1 MKKLLLLGALLAGG
15 TVCLEGVS
23 VGHGGTY
30 RGPGDTVPPGGGGG
44 GAGGGPAVPGPG
56 GPAAPGPGGPS
67 TPGATTPGAP
77 AGAPGGGATGPTT
90 GGDAGGADLT
100 LWDFW
105 WGFNKDPYL
114 NLRALIH
121 TGETTTGS
129 DDFFLGRGEQEQAKN
144 TLRPSEGQIRDIV
157 VPALKRALEKERG
170 NDILTGSLIALA
182 KIGDK
187 VGESGESE
195 FQAIIKEFLKDPTQ
209 EVSETAAVALG
220 VLANE
225 ASVQTL
231 VELMNDDPAARKF
244 LGKTEVPIRTRAFAA
259 YGLGLIGYRTADN
272 SVRQSIAEH
281 LVDILNAP
289 TFSTRDVK
297 VAAMTAFGLTPVDS
311 NPEAVV
317 SEEEMASNRKWVVS
331 REKQL
336 DFLIDYFDEANQ
348 RSNDSTRHWFVR
360 AHAPAAMARL
370 MADVLTDTA
379 FADRREACVRLL
391 LDGIG
396 KHTKLQN
403 ELQQSCALALGQL
416 GTASSDKLD
425 QEIVEELQ
433 RNAGDGEQQAR
444 RFAMISLGQIAG
456 RPGTGEDPLGNLDAI
471 RGKLQKDMSKGKS
484 TMKPWA
490 ALSLGVLGRA
500 LIEEDIVVDAGTS
513 NALRDATRKEKNP
526 SQAGAYM
533 IAMGLRV
540 DTGGAEMLR
549 EKLDYFSVDETRGHA
564 AVALGLMNDR
574 GSVEKI
580 QDVVRNSAYR
590 PDLLKQAAIA
600 LGLLGDKALVPE
612 LIVMLSD
619 ATGLATQA
627 AISSALGAIGDNRS
641 IEPLVEMLQNQE
653 ITQTARGF
661 AAVALG
667 IVCDKELFPWN
678 TKISTNINYR
688 ANTLTLTGEGG
699 TGILDIL

>member
-1 MKKLLLLGALLAGG
+1 M
-15 TVCLEGVS
+15 
-23 VGHGGTY
+23 
-30 RGPGDTVPPGGGGG
+30 
-44 GAGGGPAVPGPG
+44 
-56 GPAAPGPGGPS
+56 
-67 TPGATTPGAP
+67 
-77 AGAPGGGATGPTT
+77 
-90 GGDAGGADLT
+90 
-100 LWDFW
+100 
-105 WGFNKDPYL
+105 
-114 NLRALIH
+114 
-121 TGETTTGS
+121 
-129 DDFFLGRGEQEQAKN
+129 
-144 TLRPSEGQIRDIV
+144 
-157 VPALKRALEKERG
+157 VPALKNALEKERG

-187 VGESGESE
+187 RGESGESE
-195 FQAIIKEFLKDPTQ
+195 FEGIIKEFLKDPTQ

-225 ASVQTL
+225 TSVQTL
-231 VELMNDDPAARKF
+231 VDLMNDDPAARKF

-272 SVRQSIAEH
+272 SVRQTIAEH

-289 TFSTRDVK
+289 SFSTRDVK

-311 NPEAVV
+311 DPDAAV
-317 SEEEMASNRKWVVS
+317 SEEELASNRQWVVS
-331 REKQL
+331 REAQL
-336 DFLIDYFDEANQ
+336 KFLIDYFDEANQ
-348 RSNDSTRHWFVR
+348 RKNDSTRHWFVR

-370 MADVLTDTA
+370 LSDVLAESSFEGHRTA
-379 FADRREACVRLL
+379 CARLL

-403 ELQQSCALALGQL
+403 ELQQSCALALGQI
-416 GTASSDKLD
+416 GTASNDKLD
-425 QEIVEELQ
+425 VEIVEELQ
-433 RNAGDGEQQAR
+433 RTAGDGEQQAR

-500 LIEEDIVVDAGTS
+500 LIVEDVVIDAGTS

-533 IAMGLRV
+533 IAMGLRKDV
-540 DTGGAEMLR
+540 GGAEMLR
-549 EKLDYFSVDETRGHA
+549 DKLDYFSVDETRGHA
-564 AVALGLMNDR
+564 AVALGLMDDR

-667 IVCDKELFPWN
+667 IVCDKEDFPWN
-678 TKISTNINYR
+678 TKMSTNINYR